1 RGGGQTL
8 QVNVIGT
15 ENVLRAVRALG
26 LKSRIFFASSAEI
39 YGNPERAPQNEK
51 TPFDPLSP
59 FAVSKLAAM
68 QLCSIYRRAY
78 GLYVSIGILFD
89 HTSEVGSQDSLTQRV
104 TTWAAKMKLGVFE
117 DLAVGNLNARRD
129 WGHARDFVR
138 AMWLMLQQ
146 DRPDDYVIGTGEQ
159 HTVRELVEMAARAAG
174 ASITWSGSGS
184 DERGA
189 VFYDGRKVSEV
200 YVDPSLLRPIESENY
215 MADYSK
221 AQEALGW
228 EPTMRL
234 RDIISSMINTKFY
247 LLSIRKGL

>member
-1 RGGGQTL
+1 MR
-8 QVNVIGT
+8 
-15 ENVLRAVRALG
+15 
-26 LKSRIFFASSAEI
+26 SAI
-39 YGNPERAPQNEK
+39 
-51 TPFDPLSP
+51 P